1 MNITELLK
9 ESLPEETAKLVSE
22 TIAEVI
28 QTKVNEAIVDSATAQ
43 AEAKQKHADEIEN
56 ISAHYDA
63 ELKKASKKVI
73 ELEKFYKDQ
82 SKIAVDKVLQ
92 AYDEKDRLEEHY
104 VGQLEEAVD
113 KFITETS
120 KESVSQLQE
129 QIAKYVVEKAEL
141 MEHAQLYAE
150 QVRTETLSEMQEMVQ
165 EAKNEFI
172 KENQE
177 KFDELDEIARYK
189 STLNTIKESFEK
201 IGLGLSEDLAFTQLE
216 ESVTE
221 KEAEIEKLQ
230 ESLKAK
236 ELEIFEHQKVAKF
249 KELTENLSDLQR
261 EKLEVLSEAI
271 TADSIDTYSKT
282 LGYIIDSTVEKAPK
296 AIVESVEEK
305 TLNTNKEVGF
315 ITESSKQVNHAD
327 EMAKQ
332 IMAKMI

>member
-216 ESVTE
+216 ESVAE
-221 KEAEIEKLQ
+221 KEVEIEKLQ

>member
-113 KFITETS
+113 KFINETS

>member
-177 KFDELDEIARYK
+177 KFDELDEMARYK

-216 ESVTE
+216 ESVAE
-221 KEAEIEKLQ
+221 KESEIEKLQ

>member
-216 ESVTE
+216 ESVAE

>member
-43 AEAKQKHADEIEN
+43 AEAKQKHAEEIEN

-73 ELEKFYKDQ
+73 ELEKFYNDQ
-82 SKIAVDKVLQ
+82 TNIAVDKVLQ

-216 ESVTE
+216 ESVAE

>member
-216 ESVTE
+216 ESVAE

-315 ITESSKQVNHAD
+315 ITESSKQVNQAD

>member
-104 VGQLEEAVD
+104 VEQLEEAVD

>member
-177 KFDELDEIARYK
+177 KFDELDEMARYK

-216 ESVTE
+216 ESVAE

>member
-43 AEAKQKHADEIEN
+43 AEAKQKHAEEIEN

-73 ELEKFYKDQ
+73 ELEKFYNDQ
-82 SKIAVDKVLQ
+82 TNIAVDKVLQ

-113 KFITETS
+113 KFINETS

-216 ESVTE
+216 ESVAE

>member
-104 VGQLEEAVD
+104 VEQLEEAVD

-216 ESVTE
+216 ESVAE

-236 ELEIFEHQKVAKF
+236 EVEIFEHQKVAKF